1 MTSVPFELE
10 YVEFGMLILGIFLP
24 EKSQKEC
31 GQRNQPLLCFHVRI
45 NEVPFAFVHS
55 SNVTKCGEITH
66 HS

>member
-31 GQRNQPLLCFHVRI
+31 GQRNQPLLCFHV
-45 NEVPFAFVHS
+45 
-55 SNVTKCGEITH
+55 
-66 HS
+66 